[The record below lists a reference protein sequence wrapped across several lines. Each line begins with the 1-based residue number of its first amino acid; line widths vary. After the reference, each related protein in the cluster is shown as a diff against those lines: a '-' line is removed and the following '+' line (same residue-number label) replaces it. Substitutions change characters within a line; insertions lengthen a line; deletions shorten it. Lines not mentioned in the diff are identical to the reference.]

1 MFAILGNLFSK
12 KQNKSLCAYGISG
25 KENHDEF
32 MALCDHFELTEMRI
46 MSHFEVKGVPHWNI
60 WVSMPDAVRDR
71 FNFVVRE
78 KRIAKVL
85 S

>member
-1 MFAILGNLFSK
+1 MFAILSNLFTK
-12 KQNKSLCAYGISG
+12 KNKSLCAYGISG

-32 MALCDHFELTEMRI
+32 MALCDHFELTEMRVTN
-46 MSHFEVKGVPHWNI
+46 HFEAKGKPKWHV
-60 WVSMPDAVRDR
+60 WVSMPDAVRNR

-78 KRIAKVL
+78 KGIARIL